1 MLPCQGGCYMGNV
14 IYSKGSFIIF
24 LAGDNCVVYNKEKD
38 FECGHSHL
46 KSIKAGKDAITFVM
60 AGKIPKNCRNY
71 YLITLQR
78 LSTDETYINK
88 IQELM
93 DVRKQKGKT
102 LSYRNCT
109 GFRKR

>member
-1 MLPCQGGCYMGNV
+1 MGNI

-24 LAGDNCVVYNKEKD
+24 LAGDNIVVYNKEKD

-46 KSIKAGKDAITFVM
+46 KSIKAGKDAITLVM

-78 LSTDETYINK
+78 LSTDGDYIRR
-88 IQELM
+88 IQELI

-102 LSYRNCT
+102 LSYRNNT
-109 GFRKR
+109 GFRKK